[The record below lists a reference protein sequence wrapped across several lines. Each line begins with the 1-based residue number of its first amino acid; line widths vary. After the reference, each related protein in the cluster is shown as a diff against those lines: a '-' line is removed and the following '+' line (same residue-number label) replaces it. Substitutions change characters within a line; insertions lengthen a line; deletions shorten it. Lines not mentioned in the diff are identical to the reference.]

1 MMRPVTELFNGGLV
15 TARVGAMLNSG
26 ELQRADDCFYREK
39 DPAIWRA
46 PGRTALTSTAIGAD
60 IRGIRHLSFDG
71 NFTEQILMLGRRTDG
86 TPTWTSGQNPTTPD
100 THLYSTDFTA
110 ITGLAPTEVGGQGR
124 WVGTVTSTAFD
135 ANLVIASCTISAGTA
150 VTGSSIFGNVV
161 VGMVVSGTGITAGTR
176 VSAIQ
181 DNSNITLDTSATSGT
196 VTLTFTQYPFLAT
209 AVGARVIGTSIGS
222 NIYITAV
229 SNQDGTTGHYKTATL
244 SAAPS
249 GGNGVYTPVF
259 TCGTAVG
266 FGNLGTEILDAIQFN
281 ARKYFVWDGTTSAL
295 RAVEWADR
303 SSVAATQPAL
313 SARPVGL
320 KPVIVAPTLALNT
333 GQSTGWNLVKGAGTY
348 WFLITE
354 IYSPNG
360 DIATALKDPVQKLQ
374 IVESAYLGVNPATD
388 ADTGSQG
395 GAGLPISKA
404 IVTPASDT
412 ITITFPAV
420 QNNGEGGYVATHW
433 GIYIYGP
440 STDLPSLALLR
451 RCSTVAM
458 TTYAA
463 GQTYTLTDSTLTQLQ
478 YPTAFA
484 AATGYALPFSHVDH
498 MTGTVDLD
506 YGSVQTGGTHWPV
519 YLDGA
524 SRLTTFGFSTAGNYV
539 AKVPIGIQVVVNS
552 RSTSISGLWIKLMA
566 TASGRQTGTL
576 VRGVPNIQSG
586 IAFGGPMDLLGVAWT
601 NTDTSTLAV
610 ELGIVKQGFN
620 NRLDVYDVYIK
631 IWYTSVNVDFNGPA
645 YRVVTYR
652 DQVGTTV
659 SDPARLLPPVCTTG
673 DFFQGCLVLNDLS
686 QINTLR
692 YSLPDDP
699 EAFPKPY
706 RLTFNTR
713 KRDRITF
720 IRSFNGILFVGL
732 ENTVKRVMYL
742 PRETD
747 TDMTSGLAHEDIAT
761 DHGVPGPFCA
771 TLFDMPGKGVFMAYA
786 STSGMFI
793 SNGIWTLPLNVDLD
807 WENTVKI
814 GALSTAVLRNYSR
827 QKLLALY
834 YCPAGATH
842 SRNTRV
848 MYFSYQADKIK
859 GMFQL
864 PAVGPSVVSARS
876 ACEAYLNG
884 ISYILTGQETDG
896 LVYVEDSGLTVPAG
910 YRVTNTATAS
920 TQGDGKATVQDVQI
934 IPIIRTR
941 KIYSAGMD
949 RDVFGDKV
957 YLMFSPYGT
966 NSTLVALCQ
975 LTAGSTDVTQAS
987 AGFVADYSGYRVK
1000 GTGIDPGTIQKAFVN
1015 SGDITLSRAANTSG
1029 GVTLTF
1035 DTGTIGIG
1043 IRGSGLGEATKGLST
1058 DYVSTLAGDL
1068 VSIVNSNIR
1077 RGFELQIEKVPLTFD
1092 SNGDTLT
1099 WADLGT
1105 NMRLHQITYMV
1116 SESGYPDTNRNTT

>member
-1 MMRPVTELFNGGLV
+1 MRAVTELLNGGLV
-15 TARVGAMLNSG
+15 TARVGAMLESG

-60 IRGIRHLSFDG
+60 IRGLKQLSFDG

-86 TPTWTSGQNPTTPD
+86 SPTWTSGQNPASPD
-100 THLYSTDFTA
+100 THVYAADFTA
-110 ITGLAPTEVGGQGR
+110 TSGLTPAEVGGQGR

-135 ANLVIASCTISAGTA
+135 ANLVIASCTITGIA
-150 VTGSSIFGNVV
+150 VTSAAAFGNVV
-161 VGMVVSGTGITAGTR
+161 VGMVVSGTGVTAGTR
-176 VSAIQ
+176 VSAVQ
-181 DNSNITLDTSATSGT
+181 DNSNITLDTSATNGT

-209 AVGARVIGTSIGS
+209 AVGARVIGTSIGP
-222 NIYITAV
+222 NVYVTAV

-244 SAAPS
+244 NAAPS

-266 FGNLGTEILDAIQFN
+266 FGNIGNEILDAIQFN

-295 RAVEWADR
+295 RAIEWADR
-303 SSVAATQPAL
+303 SAVATTVPAL

-320 KPVIVAPTLALNT
+320 KPVLIAPTLAVNT
-333 GQSTGWNLVKGAGTY
+333 GQSTGWNLTKGAGNY

-360 DIATALKDPVQKLQ
+360 DIATALKDPIQKLQ
-374 IVESAYLGVNPATD
+374 IIEGAYLGVNNAATG
-388 ADTGSQG
+388 DTGSQG
-395 GAGLPISKA
+395 GAGLPLSAA
-404 IVTPASDT
+404 ITTPASDT

-420 QNNGEGGYVATHW
+420 QNNGQDGYVATHW

-440 STDLPSLALLR
+440 ATDMPSLASMR
-451 RCSTVAM
+451 RCATVAM

-463 GQTYTLTDSTLTQLQ
+463 GQTYTLTDVTLTQQ
-478 YPTAFA
+478 KYAGAFA
-484 AATGYALPFSHVDH
+484 AATGYALPFSHADH
-498 MTGTVDLD
+498 LTGAADLD

-519 YLDGA
+519 NSDGA
-524 SRLTTFGFSTAGNYV
+524 SRLTTFGFSIGVVGSVDYTG
-539 AKVPIGIQVVVNS
+539 KIPIGIQVVVNA
-552 RSTSISGLWIKLMA
+552 RSTNVAGLWIKLMA
-566 TASGRQTGTL
+566 TASGRQTSL
-576 VRGVPNIQSG
+576 LSRGVPMIQQG
-586 IAFGGPMDLLGVAWT
+586 IAFGGPMDLLGVVWT
-601 NTDTSTLAV
+601 NADTSTLAV
-610 ELGIVKQGFN
+610 ELGITKQSSPN
-620 NRLDVYDVYIK
+620 VRLDVYDVYIK
-631 IWYTSVNVDFNGPA
+631 VWYTSVNVDFNGPA

-652 DQVGTTV
+652 DQVGATV

-720 IRSFNGILFVGL
+720 IRALNGNLFVGL

-761 DHGVPGPFCA
+761 DHGIPGPQCA
-771 TLFDMPGKGVFMAYA
+771 TSFDMPGKGVFMAYA

-793 SNGIWTLPLNVDLD
+793 SNCIWTMPLNMDLD

-814 GALSTAVLRNYSR
+814 SALGAAVLKNYPR

-848 MYFSYQADKIK
+848 MYFSYQQDKLK
-859 GMFQL
+859 GLFQL
-864 PAVGPSVVSARS
+864 PAIGPSVVSARS

-884 ISYILTGQETDG
+884 TAYLLTGQETDG
-896 LVYVEDSGLTVPAG
+896 LVYLEDSGTTVPAG

-934 IPIIRTR
+934 IPFIRTR

-957 YLMFSPYGT
+957 YLMFSPYGSNSFT
-966 NSTLVALCQ
+966 ASSTLALTTTITSVAAFSLIVP
-975 LTAGSTDVTQAS
+975 GM
-987 AGFVADYSGYRVK
+987 RVK
-1000 GTGIDPGTIQKAFVN
+1000 GTGIDPGTIVLSKSDSSTIVV
-1015 SGDITLSRAANTSG
+1015 SRAPNTAG
-1029 GVTLTF
+1029 AVTLTF

-1043 IRGSGLGEATKGLST
+1043 IRGSGLGEAVKGLST

-1092 SNGDTLT
+1092 ANGDTLT
-1099 WADLGT
+1099 WADLGI

-1116 SESGYPDTNRNTT
+1116 SEQGYPDTNRNTT